1 MDHSVSEKC
10 RVYLSS
16 SRAKLRDEVAA
27 LLWEA
32 GYEVLER
39 NPAIRAAG
47 EYEVAIVLLDHD
59 HPDPTAVS
67 AFPHDQ
73 GDQSPP
79 VVVFGPP
86 RGRKWRREAMEA
98 GAFACLSG
106 NALREDQLGMVGAAS
121 RYRAARIELLLIRNE
136 TEIVMRGLLESF
148 GSEAQKL
155 QSVVKEAEH
164 VRESLAEV
172 QRRIIR
178 SML

>member
-1 MDHSVSEKC
+1 MDNTVSDKC
-10 RVYLSS
+10 RIYVSS
-16 SRAKLRDEVAA
+16 NRSKHRDEVAS
-27 LLWEA
+27 LLAEA
-32 GYEVLER
+32 GYEVLEQ
-39 NPAIRAAG
+39 NPAIRATG
-47 EYEVAIVLLDHD
+47 EYEVVVVLLDHD
-59 HPDPTAVS
+59 HPDPGAVS
-67 AFPHDQ
+67 AFPRNE

-106 NALREDQLGMVGAAS
+106 NALRDDQLGMVGAAS
-121 RYRAARIELLLIRNE
+121 RYRAAQIELLLIRNE
-136 TEIVMRGLLESF
+136 TEIVMQGLLESF

-155 QSVVKEAEH
+155 RSVVKEAEH